1 MKRIFATV
9 FAVLMSLCVCASA
22 ENFYVDAQ
30 NGNDANSGTT
40 PENAWKTLRN
50 VNTYPFQPGDTIA
63 LRAGQVWRE
72 QIRCRHSGKP
82 DAPITYTRY
91 GEGPKPELRGSL
103 DMTRPELWERYAP
116 GIWVTP
122 EDKVRTLGSYPEFQ
136 EGNWHHYSEGKA
148 RTRWNVS
155 KDEEGRT
162 LCTLQ
167 TLQPTD
173 RACDIQLTCSAFTLP
188 ADRAFRLRC
197 LVRLTQDGRS
207 ENLMSEELAKKMA
220 SCANL
225 MMAGK
230 PWSRYGTLRQSSVKP
245 GEEWTELELIFQA
258 AVQETKTD
266 GRISFFCGPLLPE
279 GSTLSF
285 IPLPAESVEIRSV
298 GLFHDVGNIIMKK
311 KGSQEEI
318 CGWKRWDL
326 GSLKDQGD
334 YFHDLTENRLYFRS
348 EKNPAELYSMMEA
361 ACRCNLIDLAGTE
374 HIVVEGLSLAYSG
387 GHGLRGGP
395 NCRHCVVRENDFLW
409 IGGSWLYT
417 RGPIPTRYGNGIEF
431 WDGNEDLLVEGN
443 SFFQIYDTAMT
454 NQGPGA
460 GELKEMVWRRNRCV
474 NCEQC
479 YEIWFTSPEMTV
491 KSLTVAENDF
501 RGSGFGWSHAQR
513 PNKRAA
519 HFLAYGFNAKAEKIE
534 YVGNYLGRTK
544 QHMLWFHHPRVSEFQ
559 LDRNQYVQP
568 AGASEI
574 AGTSENVKE
583 IPLFYW
589 GGQPKEGVTFEKFRE
604 LTGNDQNS
612 TLNRQ

>member
-103 DMTRPELWERYAP
+103 DMTRPELWKLHAP

-122 EDKVRTLGSYPEFQ
+122 EDRIRTLGSFPEFQ
-136 EGNWHHYSEGKA
+136 EGGWHHYSEGKA
-148 RTRWNVS
+148 KTQWSVS
-155 KDEEGRT
+155 KDEKGRNICTLRT
-162 LCTLQ
+162 LQ
-167 TLQPTD
+167 ATD

-311 KGSQEEI
+311 KGSEETL